1 MRRDKQTLKPP
12 IPHIWHSDTWD
23 SISGSWR
30 TEEYRLSPS
39 LFPTFFTA
47 RSLFWLVYTDLEPG
61 KGYVTRIIGSLS
73 SNVFERHTTT
83 GSEFFCLLICLDATK
98 SVLLRRFTQIYVQ
111 YHGSRV
117 QNVRFRLTFVMTVFD
132 CLPSGHHWRSQVDCV
147 WRTCRRSVDRK
158 HEHCFGWQQDAL
170 LGQQWENQA

>member
-39 LFPTFFTA
+39 LFSDVFHCSLTLLA
-47 RSLFWLVYTDLEPG
+47 RLHWLRAWERLCDPDNRKFKQQRFWAAHDNR
-61 KGYVTRIIGSLS
+61 KWI
-73 SNVFERHTTT
+73 
-83 GSEFFCLLICLDATK
+83 FCLLICLDATK

-117 QNVRFRLTFVMTVFD
+117 QNVRFRLTFVMTIFD